1 MIRAVLDANVLVSG
15 LPAASGTLSNLIDQ
29 WRAGRLR
36 LVVSQHIID
45 EVSRAWNKPYWRVR
59 YSPTQVDRALA
70 LLQQEAEV
78 VPITVQV
85 TGIATHPEDD
95 LVLATAVSAQVDY
108 LATGDKRLQ
117 DLSSYQGLR
126 IVPPGQLLAL
136 LEQEAAGATSD
147 R

>member
-45 EVSRAWNKPYWRVR
+45 EVSRAWTKPYWRAR
-59 YSPTQVDRALA
+59 YSPTQVARALA

-78 VPITVQV
+78 VPITIQV

-95 LVLATAVSAQVDY
+95 LVLATPVSARVDY
-108 LATGDKRLQ
+108 LATG
-117 DLSSYQGLR
+117 G
-126 IVPPGQLLAL
+126 
-136 LEQEAAGATSD
+136 
-147 R
+147 